1 MMNKGLELIEASIL
15 YALPDAQLDV
25 VIHPE
30 SAIHSLVEYSDGSM
44 LAQLGQADMR
54 VPIAHALAWPER
66 WESGV
71 DGLDLAQLGR
81 LRFEVAD
88 LQRFPCL
95 ALARGA
101 LRGGGDLPNVLN
113 AANEV
118 AVQAF
123 LEGRLSYPGIAQVI
137 ERTLAAV
144 APHSSAATDLDAIL
158 AIDSWARAQAQE
170 VVGA

>member
-1 MMNKGLELIEASIL
+1 M
-15 YALPDAQLDV
+15 LPRPTSSTRTDTLF
-25 VIHPE
+25 P
-30 SAIHSLVEYSDGSM
+30 YTT
-44 LAQLGQADMR
+44 
-54 VPIAHALAWPER
+54 
-66 WESGV
+66 
-71 DGLDLAQLGR
+71 
-81 LRFEVAD
+81 RF
-88 LQRFPCL
+88 RSFPCL